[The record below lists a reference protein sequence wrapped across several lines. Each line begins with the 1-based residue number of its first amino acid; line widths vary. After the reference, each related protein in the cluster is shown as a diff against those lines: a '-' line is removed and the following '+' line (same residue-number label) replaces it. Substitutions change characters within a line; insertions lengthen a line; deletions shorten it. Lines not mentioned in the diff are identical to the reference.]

1 MYSWMSSG
9 CGGTCCYWQRP
20 HMYGIRDKSQT
31 HSFLPFVSGVRLR
44 DRGPY
49 YFEQSTQNP
58 SPLLNIFRIPG
69 RIRYLIKRI
78 VTDRVLASSYY
89 LHAMCPLA
97 SSICSFF
104 GESRGTILLEFF
116 ERITSHEYKEFTCLW
131 SILSIFHQKLLV
143 WKTWWPTSISSWC
156 IKKKYVSNNDHFSVM
171 KLMRELS
178 GSWASSLQR
187 QLQAEQEMQYFL
199 GFACGPKTAFS
210 RLVWY

>member
-20 HMYGIRDKSQT
+20 HIYGIRDKSQT
-31 HSFLPFVSGVRLR
+31 YSFLPFVSGVRLR

-49 YFEQSTQNP
+49 YVEQSTQNP

-69 RIRYLIKRI
+69 RIRYLIKWI
-78 VTDRVLASSYY
+78 VTDHVLASSYY
-89 LHAMCPLA
+89 LHAVCPLA

-131 SILSIFHQKLLV
+131 SILSILHQKLLV
-143 WKTWWPTSISSWC
+143 
-156 IKKKYVSNNDHFSVM
+156 
-171 KLMRELS
+171 
-178 GSWASSLQR
+178 
-187 QLQAEQEMQYFL
+187 
-199 GFACGPKTAFS
+199 
-210 RLVWY
+210 